1 MIKCDDVLKFWNTY
15 LDVANIPDASHNGLQ
30 VEGPKEVNKIVF
42 GVSACQE
49 LFEQAR
55 AAQADLI
62 CVHHGL
68 LWGQEQT
75 ITGMFGARIKY
86 LLQNNIGLAAYHLP
100 LDKHPAV
107 GNNACLMRAI
117 HALDIRP
124 FGEYHGVQIG
134 YAGNLPSRPLSQL
147 VQTLEQFCGAKA
159 QVFAFGPEQEQTVG
173 IISGGAYSM
182 LPQAIDQRLDLYV
195 TGTLDEPVYEWC
207 REGHINCI
215 SLGHYP
221 SEKCGIQALMDLTA
235 KQFQVQT
242 EFIDTNNPL

>member
-15 LDVANIPDASHNGLQ
+15 LDIANIPDASRNGLQ
-30 VEGPKEVNKIVF
+30 VEGPQEVNKIVF

-49 LFEQAR
+49 LFEAAR

-75 ITGMFGARIKY
+75 ITGLFGARIKY
-86 LLQNNIGLAAYHLP
+86 LLQNNMSLAAYHLP

-107 GNNACLMRAI
+107 GNNACLMRALN
-117 HALDIRP
+117 ARDIRP
-124 FGEYHGVQIG
+124 FGQYHGVQIG
-134 YAGNLPSRPLSQL
+134 YAGNLAPHPLASI
-147 VQTLEQFCGAKA
+147 VKTLEQFCGSKA
-159 QVFAFGPEQEQTVG
+159 HVLSFGPENVQTVG

-182 LPQAIDQRLDLYV
+182 LPQALDQKLDLYV
-195 TGTLDEPVYEWC
+195 TGTLDEPAYEWC
-207 REGHINCI
+207 REGHINCVA
-215 SLGHYP
+215 LGHYP